1 MEITNVIINN
11 SFFDFVLK
19 NKVFSVFLIIIF
31 LAIIIIVGVIFYNFQ
46 TTKKGKFCVFI
57 FFSILFA
64 LSLFLFPFYVNFV
77 PEVYD
82 PSWGYDTYNRYGYDN
97 IYCAF
102 DGKTDKYIVEY
113 NIENSKKTMTTQ
125 EIIDTIYNKNHFE
138 DTKGKT
144 SKVVI
149 YVKGRENIKLI
160 KQILKMNDNTNFIIE
175 QEEQKQR
182 EQYNELSQKY
192 LNETHKVN
200 VKK

>member
-1 MEITNVIINN
+1 MEITNVIISN

-19 NKVFSVFLIIIF
+19 NRVLSFFLIIIF
-31 LAIIIIVGVIFYNFQ
+31 LAIIIIVGVIFYNCQ
-46 TTKKGKFCVFI
+46 TTEKGKFCVFV
-57 FFSILFA
+57 FFSISFT
-64 LSLFLFPFYVNFV
+64 LSLCLFPFYVNFV

-82 PSWGYDTYNRYGYDN
+82 PSWGYDAYNRYGYDKF
-97 IYCAF
+97 YSVF

-160 KQILKMNDNTNFIIE
+160 KQILKMNDTTNFIKEREQKEKE
-175 QEEQKQR
+175 QEENDKFL
-182 EQYNELSQKY
+182 E
-192 LNETHKVN
+192 ETHIVN
-200 VKK
+200 DKE

>member
-1 MEITNVIINN
+1 MEITNVIISN

-19 NKVFSVFLIIIF
+19 NRVLSFFLIIIF

-46 TTKKGKFCVFI
+46 TTKKGKFCVFV
-57 FFSILFA
+57 FFSILFT
-64 LSLFLFPFYVNFV
+64 LSLCLFPFYVNFV

-82 PSWGYDTYNRYGYDN
+82 PSWGYDAYNRYGYDKF
-97 IYCAF
+97 YSVF
-102 DGKTDKYIVEY
+102 DGRTDKYIVEY
-113 NIENSKKTMTTQ
+113 NIENSKKTMTTR

-160 KQILKMNDNTNFIIE
+160 KQILRMNDNTNFIK
-175 QEEQKQR
+175 EQKQR
-182 EQYNELSQKY
+182 QKEQEENNKFLEK
-192 LNETHKVN
+192 THVINDKE
-200 VKK
+200 

>member
-1 MEITNVIINN
+1 MEITNVIISN

-19 NKVFSVFLIIIF
+19 NKGLSFLLIIIF
-31 LAIIIIVGVIFYNFQ
+31 LTIIIIVGVIFYNFQ
-46 TTKKGKFCVFI
+46 TTEKGKFCVFA
-57 FFSILFA
+57 FFSILFT
-64 LSLFLFPFYVNFV
+64 LSMCLFPFYVNFV

-82 PSWGYDTYNRYGYDN
+82 PSWGYDASNRYGYDKYYA
-97 IYCAF
+97 IF

-160 KQILKMNDNTNFIIE
+160 KQILKMNDATNFIKE
-175 QEEQKQR
+175 RQQKEKEKEENDKFL
-182 EQYNELSQKY
+182 EK
-192 LNETHKVN
+192 THVINDKE
-200 VKK
+200 

>member
-1 MEITNVIINN
+1 MEITNVIISN

-31 LAIIIIVGVIFYNFQ
+31 LTIIIVGVIFYNFQ
-46 TTKKGKFCVFI
+46 TTKKGKFCVFV
-57 FFSILFA
+57 FFSILFT

-82 PSWGYDTYNRYGYDN
+82 PSWGYDTYNRYGYDKF
-97 IYCAF
+97 YSVF

-113 NIENSKKTMTTQ
+113 NIENSEKTMTTQ

-144 SKVVI
+144 SKIVI

-160 KQILKMNDNTNFIIE
+160 KQILKMNDNTNFIKEQKQKQKE
-175 QEEQKQR
+175 QEENDKFL
-182 EQYNELSQKY
+182 E
-192 LNETHKVN
+192 ETHIVN
-200 VKK
+200 DKE

>member
-1 MEITNVIINN
+1 MEITNVIISN

-19 NKVFSVFLIIIF
+19 NKVLSVFLIIIF
-31 LAIIIIVGVIFYNFQ
+31 LTTIIIVGVTFCNFQ
-46 TTKKGKFCVFI
+46 TTEKGKFCIFV
-57 FFSILFA
+57 FFSILFT

-102 DGKTDKYIVEY
+102 DGETDKYIVEY

-160 KQILKMNDNTNFIIE
+160 KQILKMNDNTNFINENKQKEKE
-175 QEEQKQR
+175 QEENDKF
-182 EQYNELSQKY
+182 
-192 LNETHKVN
+192 LNETHTVN
-200 VKK
+200 IKK